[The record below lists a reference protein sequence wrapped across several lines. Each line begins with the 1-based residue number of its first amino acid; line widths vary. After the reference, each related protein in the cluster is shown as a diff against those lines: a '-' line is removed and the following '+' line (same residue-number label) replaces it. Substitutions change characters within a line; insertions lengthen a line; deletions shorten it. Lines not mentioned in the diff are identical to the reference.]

1 MARDRNET
9 IYRILV
15 EDIYLTAESCDR
27 DLSLLT
33 DDVVERVIHKIEAM
47 SFEDMA
53 QAIDM
58 FTEDAISE
66 ANVSKGGIT

>member
-1 MARDRNET
+1 MPRDRNET

-15 EDIYLTAESCDR
+15 EDIYLTAESYNR
-27 DLSLLT
+27 DVAELT

-53 QAIDM
+53 ETIDM
-58 FTEDAISE
+58 FTDEAIRE
-66 ANVSKGGIT
+66 TKERR

>member
-1 MARDRNET
+1 MPRDRNET

-15 EDIYLTAESCDR
+15 EDIYLTAESYNR
-27 DLSLLT
+27 GVAELT

-53 QAIDM
+53 ETIDM
-58 FTEDAISE
+58 LTDEAIRE
-66 ANVSKGGIT
+66 CKGRR